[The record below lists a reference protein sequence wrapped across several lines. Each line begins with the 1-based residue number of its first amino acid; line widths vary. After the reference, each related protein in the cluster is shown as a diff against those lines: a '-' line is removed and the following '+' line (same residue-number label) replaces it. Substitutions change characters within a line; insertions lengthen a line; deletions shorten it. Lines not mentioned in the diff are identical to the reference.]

1 LLSATWCIGYGRL
14 MANPNFQLLVDA
26 AELLRP
32 ILQKLV
38 FVGGCS
44 TALLITDKAAADVR
58 PTLDVDAIAQI
69 TSYREYAK
77 FSEKLKAERN
87 GRHAQKNRF
96 CGVLAPG
103 SR

>member
-1 LLSATWCIGYGRL
+1 

-32 ILQKLV
+32 ILQELV

-69 TSYREYAK
+69 SSYGEYAK
-77 FSEKLKAERN
+77 FSEKLK
-87 GRHAQKNRF
+87 
-96 CGVLAPG
+96 VLGFREDLSGHPKPAKEG
-103 SR
+103 HLKSGQR